1 MLQASDFDANYYI
14 SNNPD
19 VAIAIDNGQFSD
31 AFDHFDL
38 FGAKELRAPN
48 SLFSPNYYMNQNP
61 DVSEAINNGTFKDL
75 FHHYKIFGELEN
87 RAPSIGFEGFDPHAY
102 FNSNP
107 DVQNAISSNIFKSA
121 LEHYILFGRFE
132 DRAGKGL
139 SKTSILS
146 DGTDN
151 LIGSFAS
158 DHFSANTNTISS
170 NDILEGGG
178 GTDVFALGMLV

>member
-1 MLQASDFDANYYI
+1 
-14 SNNPD
+14 
-19 VAIAIDNGQFSD
+19 
-31 AFDHFDL
+31 
-38 FGAKELRAPN
+38 
-48 SLFSPNYYMNQNP
+48 MNQNP

-75 FHHYKIFGELEN
+75 FHHYKVFGELEN
-87 RAPSIGFEGFDPHAY
+87 RAPSFGFEGFDAHSY

-132 DRAGKGL
+132 DRAGTGL
-139 SKTSILS
+139 SKTFILS